1 MLSATQ
7 YALCETTKFI
17 DCMIELNNK
26 IAQAYQVRVRTL
38 TCFIITIQIR
48 IHACKYTH
56 THTLYIFIITDA
68 FAMSIAVIAT
78 STDAIAV
85 VLVLIVKQKVSSN
98 IDKHDRKVIDKRAS
112 HFTCT
117 IQCLVETDLCQA
129 K

>member
-78 STDAIAV
+78 STDAILLLCWYWLLNKKFLQILTNMTEKSLIKEHHTSLV
-85 VLVLIVKQKVSSN
+85 QYNVL
-98 IDKHDRKVIDKRAS
+98 
-112 HFTCT
+112 
-117 IQCLVETDLCQA
+117 
-129 K
+129 